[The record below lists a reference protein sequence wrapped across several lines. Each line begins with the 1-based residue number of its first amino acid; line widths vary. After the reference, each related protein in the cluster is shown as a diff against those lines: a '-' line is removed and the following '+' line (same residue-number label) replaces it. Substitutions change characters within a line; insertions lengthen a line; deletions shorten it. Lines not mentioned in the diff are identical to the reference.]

1 MTHPDPTLRT
11 GSPTR
16 EAGELPLLGDDFD
29 SPDDL
34 ESAAPDELEDETGID
49 LTDASDLDADNVP
62 ADEESERVVHAPD

>member
-1 MTHPDPTLRT
+1 MTHPDPTPRT
-11 GSPTR
+11 GSSTR
-16 EAGELPLLGDDFD
+16 VEGELPMLGDDFD